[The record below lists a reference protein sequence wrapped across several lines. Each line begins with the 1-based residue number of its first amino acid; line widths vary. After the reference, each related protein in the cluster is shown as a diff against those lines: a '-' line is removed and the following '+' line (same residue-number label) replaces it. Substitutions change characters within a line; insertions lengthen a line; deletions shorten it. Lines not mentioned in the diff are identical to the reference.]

1 MSVMAH
7 RVLIVDDEPS
17 IAQVLAEFV
26 AEIAEVE
33 TAPDGRT
40 ALAAVIR
47 ERPDLVLLD
56 MNMPGMSGLEVL
68 RKLAT
73 IDATIP
79 VILITATADDGAIA
93 DALRAGAFSYIPKP
107 FNGRYIQHL
116 VTAAL
121 AKSAR

>member
-17 IAQVLAEFV
+17 IAQVVAEFV
-26 AEIAEVE
+26 SELADVEIAG
-33 TAPDGRT
+33 DGRT
-40 ALAAVIR
+40 ALAAVLR

-56 MNMPGMSGLEVL
+56 MNMPGMSGLDVL
-68 RKLAT
+68 RTLAT
-73 IDATIP
+73 MDSTIP
-79 VILITATADDGAIA
+79 VILITATADDAVIA